1 MHHSVMPSVRFA
13 WVLLLMH
20 MSGAVVVCL
29 TVMSVGVK
37 LVMLLLIVVNLVYY
51 LARDVLLLLP
61 NSWKEISLNQD
72 GASITARDGSGFFG
86 KVVSDTLVSPYFVV
100 LCVRL
105 EGHRLSTA
113 RVIFPDA
120 FSAGAFRELCVRLKF
135 A

>member
-1 MHHSVMPSVRFA
+1 MHQSVMPSVRFA
-13 WVLLLMH
+13 GVLVLMH

-29 TVMSVGVK
+29 TAMSVGVK
-37 LVMLLLIVVNLVYY
+37 LVMLLLITVDLIYY

-86 KVVSDTLVSPYFVV
+86 TVISDTLVSPYFVV

-105 EGHRLSTA
+105 EGHRLPTA

-120 FSAGAFRELCVRLKF
+120 FSTGAFRELCVRLKF